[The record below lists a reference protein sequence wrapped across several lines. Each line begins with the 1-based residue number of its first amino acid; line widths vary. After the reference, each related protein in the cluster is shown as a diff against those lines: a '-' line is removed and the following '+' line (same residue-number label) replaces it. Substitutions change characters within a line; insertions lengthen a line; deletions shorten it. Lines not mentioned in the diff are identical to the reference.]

1 MPAPTCY
8 LDRSALVPPPPR
20 RSGPGHDS
28 HTRRRASKRKRPNE
42 KPARI
47 SSVRFLV
54 SAGLARQYILRA
66 LPEDSPEGYDLL
78 RLTDPELPP
87 SSPLRETVPSPGEVA
102 RQ

>member
-1 MPAPTCY
+1 MQERMRGLCHDAGASSPPGEQSEAP
-8 LDRSALVPPPPR
+8 
-20 RSGPGHDS
+20 G
-28 HTRRRASKRKRPNE
+28 E